1 MIGDIIIELIRKLLT
16 EMIIQNY
23 ENIFTLLN
31 SVVVAAPDWFGI
43 VPAGSMFDTIKAV
56 SDVAILP
63 IAGLIITFVAMYE
76 LIQMVIDK
84 NNLRDFETFIFMKWI
99 IKTGAGVYVISH
111 CFDIIKGFFV
121 LVNTAIA
128 ATGSYVGEIDI
139 PNAID
144 DLRDNLDALETGE
157 LFKVMFESTIF
168 SLVMTVL
175 GIAMIVMVF
184 GRVIEMYI
192 SMSIAPIPASTV
204 INRELGHTGTNYFK
218 SLFALALQGFLMMV
232 VIVLMNTIISDMR
245 LMSIETNNVAGNS
258 MLMNIAFSVTI
269 LFTMFKTGRIASS
282 LIGAH

>member
-1 MIGDIIIELIRKLLT
+1 
-16 EMIIQNY
+16 MIIKNY
-23 ENIFTLLN
+23 ENIFELLN
-31 SVVVAAPDWFGI
+31 ATMINAPKWFGI
-43 VPAGSMFDTIKAV
+43 IPGGSIFDTLKAV

-99 IKTGAGVYVISH
+99 LKTGVGVYVISH
-111 CFDIIKGFFV
+111 CFDIIQGFFA

-128 ATGSYVGEIDI
+128 AAGSYVGTINI
-139 PNAID
+139 TSAID
-144 DLRDNLDALETGE
+144 GLRDDLDALDTGE

-168 SLVMTVL
+168 SLVMSVL
-175 GIAMIVMVF
+175 GISMVVMVF

-192 SMSIAPIPASTV
+192 SMSIAPIPAATV

-218 SLFALALQGFLMMV
+218 SLFALALQGFLMM
-232 VIVLMNTIISDMR
+232 IVMVMMNTIINDMR
-245 LMSIETNNVAGNS
+245 LMSIGANNVAGNS
-258 MLMNIAFSVTI
+258 MLENIAFSVTI